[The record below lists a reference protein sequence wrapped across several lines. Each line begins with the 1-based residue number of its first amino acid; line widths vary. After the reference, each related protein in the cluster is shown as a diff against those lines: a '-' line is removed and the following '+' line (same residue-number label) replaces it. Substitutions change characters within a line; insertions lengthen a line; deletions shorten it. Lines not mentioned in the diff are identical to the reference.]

1 MSDLRAAQTESE
13 IVAATA
19 RALWAKHH
27 NGEDCPIGHIPSEAE
42 LREWLTGEDWPTA
55 APLVNFGGE
64 KYKWVP
70 IALGDSTPQLCL
82 VSVEGTNNAIFCRDL
97 ETVHRAWCD
106 TPLDPHSPHPLA
118 PLVEAWQ
125 RRPRQVKTYRKQHSV
140 VPLVLKATQL
150 HPQDTPQ
157 DDRYDQLPLVA
168 SLDPVGQWSYQSQQ
182 AKLPFLERSRPSQ
195 LVSALPVQLYN
206 RAGGVLQTKGR
217 GSPISLRLFF
227 EALMSIPLQDRSEHT
242 SAELVVTLR
251 DLVTWIWPNGWE
263 RRRNLPMLA
272 WALKDLGELR
282 IEWERRLWNLVV
294 ARTLPTWETKLTDPI
309 VFHVFSLPSS
319 DRGPLIDRFQL
330 RHWGLQ
336 SASAYRAYLR
346 LAYLWDDVKSKRGNY
361 RVYATRPKVL
371 RDKHGYLID
380 AKGKPILEKG
390 RRITDWNHRRAIR
403 TGEIER
409 NPAADAVPQLG
420 PDDLAALGF
429 DDNPSLTRQQ
439 IADRACQTRRALKQ
453 MEAAGAVVLETD
465 RHGGLRILEPAPP
478 AKK

>member
-1 MSDLRAAQTESE
+1 MSDLQAAQTAPD
-13 IVAATA
+13 IVAAIA

-27 NGEDCPIGHIPSEAE
+27 NGEDCPSEQIPGEAE
-42 LREWLTGEDWPTA
+42 LREWFTDEGWPTA
-55 APLVNFGGE
+55 ANLVRLGGRT
-64 KYKWVP
+64 YKWVT
-70 IALGDSTPQLCL
+70 IALGDSTPRLCL
-82 VSVEGTNNAIFCRDL
+82 VHVDGTNTAVFYHDL

-106 TPLDPHSPHPLA
+106 TPSDQRLPHPLA
-118 PLVEAWQ
+118 PLVDAWQ
-125 RRPRQVKTYRKQHSV
+125 RRPRQVETYRKQRSV
-140 VPLVLKATQL
+140 APLVLKATQL
-150 HPQDTPQ
+150 HPQDAPQ
-157 DDRYDQLPLVA
+157 GDRYGQLPLVA
-168 SLDPVGQWSYQSQQ
+168 SSDPVGQWSHQSQQ
-182 AKLPFLERSRPSQ
+182 AELPFLGMSKPG
-195 LVSALPVQLYN
+195 LVSALPVQLYD

-217 GSPISLRLFF
+217 GSPIPLRLFF
-227 EALMSIPLQDRSEHT
+227 EALMSIPLQDRLAHT
-242 SAELVVTLR
+242 SAELVVTLGE
-251 DLVTWIWPNGWE
+251 LVSWIWPNGWE

-309 VFHVFSLPSS
+309 VLHIFSLPGS
-319 DRGPLIDRFQL
+319 DQGPLIDRFQL
-330 RHWGLQ
+330 RRWGLQ

-346 LAYLWDDVKSKRGNY
+346 LAYLWDNVKGNRGGY

-371 RDKHGYLID
+371 RDEQGYLIN

-390 RRITDWNHRRAIR
+390 RPITDWSHPRAIH
-403 TGEIER
+403 TNDIER

-439 IADRACQTRRALKQ
+439 IANRARQTRRALKQ
-453 MEAAGAVVLETD
+453 MEAAGAVVLEAD
-465 RHGGLRILEPAPP
+465 RHGGLRILEPAPL